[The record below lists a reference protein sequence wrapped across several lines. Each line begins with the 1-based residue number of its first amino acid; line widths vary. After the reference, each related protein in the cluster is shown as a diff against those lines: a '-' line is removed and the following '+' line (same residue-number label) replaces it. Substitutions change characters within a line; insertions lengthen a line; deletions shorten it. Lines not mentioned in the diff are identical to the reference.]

1 MYSACMLSCLTVSHC
16 CRILGFIC
24 GQYDYHPAMDIPNG
38 KTGKRFG
45 YIFFLA
51 AGLAISGNM
60 FYHM

>member
-1 MYSACMLSCLTVSHC
+1 
-16 CRILGFIC
+16 
-24 GQYDYHPAMDIPNG
+24 MDIPNG